1 MSHFFNLF
9 LGQRCSNNSWT
20 FFGGKGCRGF
30 LSGTWPLIT
39 EIKALIIAVLTTFLF
54 HRFQA
59 YKQGFYGKKYVW
71 LLIDWYQ
78 PRWWDKH
85 TAHASKLSCKTKHV
99 IEAFGNYISTEFLK
113 VGTSSLD
120 IIGGEV
126 RGIRR
131 PNGIP
136 IICFGST
143 MRKTLV
149 TFILFLRKPISN
161 GRAELKRSD
170 FIQVLHTMPLSPWP

>member
-1 MSHFFNLF
+1 LP
-9 LGQRCSNNSWT
+9 
-20 FFGGKGCRGF
+20 
-30 LSGTWPLIT
+30 LST
-39 EIKALIIAVLTTFLF
+39 EIKALIIAVLIAFLF
-54 HRFQA
+54 RRFQA

-85 TAHASKLSCKTKHV
+85 AVHASKLSCKTKHV

-113 VGTSSLD
+113 VGPSSPD

-131 PNGIP
+131 PKN
-136 IICFGST
+136 
-143 MRKTLV
+143 
-149 TFILFLRKPISN
+149 
-161 GRAELKRSD
+161 
-170 FIQVLHTMPLSPWP
+170 